1 MFFERGTANFYWL
14 FNMNIKE
21 QVYWINLMNE
31 YTESVRKLKKGKSD
45 IKQKIKTT
53 IQDDKDIELLNEM
66 IRDTNFSQE
75 KFDRYCKKIIHEE
88 DLHLVKLSNRQRE
101 IAELKVKKFSSK
113 EIAEKLN
120 VTQQYVNEQIRVILK
135 RIIEAYIDISKGIA
149 PNLSK
154 QQKKIYLLMQQNKE
168 NKEIAQLLSTSEKNI
183 AKQKSIINK
192 KRLYY
197 QNYFQKVGG

>member
-1 MFFERGTANFYWL
+1 
-14 FNMNIKE
+14 MNIQEEIYWSALKE
-21 QVYWINLMNE
+21 E
-31 YTESVRKLKKGKSD
+31 YQESISKLKEKKKFLKD
-45 IKQKIKTT
+45 KPKTT
-53 IQDDKDIELLNEM
+53 VYDEKDIELLNEM
-66 IRDTNFSQE
+66 IRDTNFSIE
-75 KFDRYCKKIIHEE
+75 KFDRYCKKIIQEE
-88 DLHLVKLSNRQRE
+88 DLQLIKLSSRQRQ
-101 IAELKVKKFSSK
+101 IAEMKLRKMSSK